1 MADFPHSTW
10 SRCDISSSFDVAVL
24 GEVVCLVC
32 PSAFPETLT
41 RLCSSTSSAGSML
54 SSKARP
60 SQEQRRPL
68 MGGINKSGKNERSGW
83 N

>member
-1 MADFPHSTW
+1 M
-10 SRCDISSSFDVAVL
+10 
-24 GEVVCLVC
+24 VC

-41 RLCSSTSSAGSML
+41 RPCSSTSSAGSML

-68 MGGINKSGKNERSGW
+68 MGGINKSSNTNEAAVTRTDIFTVNLIQFYVFYTSACVMTQW
-83 N
+83 